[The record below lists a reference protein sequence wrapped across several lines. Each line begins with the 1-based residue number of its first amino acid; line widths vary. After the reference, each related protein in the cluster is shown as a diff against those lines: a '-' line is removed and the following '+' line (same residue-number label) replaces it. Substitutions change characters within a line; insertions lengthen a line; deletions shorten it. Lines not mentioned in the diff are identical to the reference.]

1 MTYVAVEV
9 GEEVFIVAQGLLE
22 KVGQRIGWPV
32 AVTLTELD
40 PRFLEGKKCRHPLY
54 DRESLMILA
63 PYVTLEDGTG
73 VVHTAPGHG
82 QEDYES
88 GLRYHLDIYSPV
100 DDAGRFTPEVG
111 FFAGQF
117 VFEANDTIKEKLRAV
132 EALKGEET
140 IEHSY
145 PHCWRCK
152 KPVIFRATEQ
162 WFISM
167 EKNGLRQKALEEI
180 DRVTWTPAWGRDRI
194 RGMMETRPGLVPFPA
209 AILGGPHPG
218 LLLPG
223 LRPVADHP
231 GNPIP
236 SGGSGFPSGHR
247 CLVFPPGGGFAPGRH
262 VLPSL
267 PGARPSG
274 KRPTSWMSGLIPG

>member
-1 MTYVAVEV
+1 
-9 GEEVFIVAQGLLE
+9 
-22 KVGQRIGWPV
+22 
-32 AVTLTELD
+32 
-40 PRFLEGKKCRHPLY
+40 
-54 DRESLMILA
+54 MILA

-88 GLRYHLDIYSPV
+88 GLRYNLEIYSPV

-111 FFAGQF
+111 FFAGAF
-117 VFEANDTIKEKLRAV
+117 VFEANEPIKEKLRAV
-132 EALKGEET
+132 GALKGEEA

-152 KPVIFRATEQ
+152 RPVIFRATEQ

-180 DRVTWTPAWGRDRI
+180 ERVIWTPAWGRDRI
-194 RGMMETRPGLVPFPA
+194 HGMMVSRPDWCLSRQRSWGVP
-209 AILGGPHPG
+209 ITG

-223 LRPVADHP
+223 VRPVAGNP
-231 GNPIP
+231 GNLIP
-236 SGGSGFPSGHR
+236 SGGSGFPIRAPMSGFPSRRKR
-247 CLVFPPGGGFAPGRH
+247 CSRKGRRALIAGG
-262 VLPSL
+262 
-267 PGARPSG
+267 RPSG
-274 KRPTSWMSGLIPG
+274 KRPISWMSGLIPG